1 MNDASER
8 RDEMIRWYGRMVAA
22 YETMSEADKQELHEW
37 ERTHLDGR
45 YVGTSDWPGWERLIG
60 RRPDPGAG
68 ARINFREERLRR
80 ISGGDTPVELDHAPL
95 IVLHVQPCAF
105 QEEIDLPGAVDTGT
119 LMRNLAP
126 VLSKRAGATAAFQHE
141 PNAEGYIAYAPGSEP
156 VYTYAQIF
164 RDGKIEI
171 VRASYYREG
180 LRVINR
186 EYEGEILDALARALT
201 LQEALGIEPP
211 VSVMLSLLDVA
222 GCSVG
227 TDQQLLPGTHPIR
240 QDNLLP
246 REVLV
251 TSFEPRTQE
260 HLAQLMRTT
269 FNQVWNAA
277 GWPKSMNYDEEGKW
291 LGR

>member
-1 MNDASER
+1 MSDANVR
-8 RDEMIRWYGRMVAA
+8 RDEMIRWYGKMVAA
-22 YETMSEADKQELHEW
+22 YETMSEADRQELHEW

-60 RRPDPGAG
+60 KQPDPGAG

-80 ISGGDTPVELDHAPL
+80 ISEGDTPVELDHAPL
-95 IVLHVQPCAF
+95 IVLHVQPCKF
-105 QEEIDLPGAVDTGT
+105 QEEIELPGAVDINT
-119 LMRNLAP
+119 LVRNLAP
-126 VLSKRAGATAAFQHE
+126 VLSKRAGATAFQHE
-141 PNAEGYIAYAPGSEP
+141 PNAEGYIAYAPRPEP
-156 VYTYAQIF
+156 VYTYAQLF
-164 RDGKIEI
+164 RDGKVEI
-171 VRASYYREG
+171 VRASYYSEG
-180 LRVINR
+180 QRIINR
-186 EYEGEILDALARALT
+186 EYEGEILDALARTLA
-201 LQEALGIEPP
+201 LQEALGVEPP

-227 TDQQLLPGTHPIR
+227 TVQKLLPGTHPIR

-260 HLAQLMRTT
+260 RLAQLMRAT

-277 GWPKSMNYDEEGKW
+277 GWPKSMNYDEDGKW

>member
-1 MNDASER
+1 MSDASER
-8 RDEMIRWYGRMVAA
+8 RDEIIRWYGKMAA
-22 YETMSEADKQELHEW
+22 TYETMSEADRQELREW

-45 YVGTSDWPGWERLIG
+45 YVGTSDWPGWDRLIG
-60 RRPDPGAG
+60 KRLDQGTG

-80 ISGGDTPVELDHAPL
+80 ISDGGAPMELDHAPL
-95 IVLHVQPCAF
+95 IVLHVLPCKF
-105 QEEIDLPGAVDTGT
+105 QEEIDLPGATDINT
-119 LMRNLAP
+119 LVRNLAP
-126 VLSKRAGATAAFQHE
+126 VVSKSASATAFQHE
-141 PNAEGYIAYAPGSEP
+141 PNAEGYIAYAPRPEP
-156 VYTYAQIF
+156 VYTYAQLF
-164 RDGKIEI
+164 RDAKIEI

-201 LQEALGIEPP
+201 LQEALGVEPP

-227 TDQQLLPGTHPIR
+227 TDQDLLPGTHPIK
-240 QDNLLP
+240 QDNLVP

-251 TSFEPRTQE
+251 TSFEPRTPE
-260 HLAQLMRTT
+260 HLAQLMRAT

-277 GWPKSMNYDEEGKW
+277 GWPKSMNYDEDGKW